1 MRERDD
7 PEAAPTPSSAQEERV
22 TEPAVTEPAVTEPA
36 VTEPAEAEPAV
47 TEPAEADPAE
57 RLAELEDRYLRL
69 VAEFDNFRKRRQ
81 REMEDLARFC
91 TEGLVA
97 ELVPVLDALD
107 RAIASS
113 EGIRDYQAFHDGVVL
128 IMQQLSEVLR
138 RGGVE
143 REEPVGLPFDPSR
156 HEALAALPHEEIEE
170 DCVIQVVEP
179 GYVLNGRVVRPAK
192 VVISL
197 GSPASQGEGV

>member
-1 MRERDD
+1 MSRNGKQR
-7 PEAAPTPSSAQEERV
+7 PEGPIPEERV
-22 TEPAVTEPAVTEPA
+22 EEPTTGMPPELLEEERPPETSGTEPA
-36 VTEPAEAEPAV
+36 
-47 TEPAEADPAE
+47 
-57 RLAELEDRYLRL
+57 RRIAELEDRYLRL

-91 TEGLVA
+91 TEGLLS

-128 IMQQLSEVLR
+128 ILQQFSDVLR
-138 RGGVE
+138 RQGVE
-143 REEPVGLPFDPSR
+143 REEPVGLPFDPNR
-156 HEALAALPHEEIEE
+156 HEALAARPHDEIEE

-192 VVISL
+192 VVVSL
-197 GSPASQGEGV
+197 GAPAAQGEDV

>member
-1 MRERDD
+1 VKKNDPRG
-7 PEAAPTPSSAQEERV
+7 PEARPPEEREETIPAGM
-22 TEPAVTEPAVTEPA
+22 TEVPVEEEGPPEVP
-36 VTEPAEAEPAV
+36 
-47 TEPAEADPAE
+47 EADPA
-57 RLAELEDRYLRL
+57 RRIAELEDRYLRL

-81 REMEDLARFC
+81 REMEDLARYC
-91 TEGLVA
+91 TEGLLS

-128 IMQQLSEVLR
+128 ILQQFSEVLR
-138 RGGVE
+138 RQGVE
-143 REEPVGLPFDPSR
+143 REEPVGLPFDPNR
-156 HEALAALPHEEIEE
+156 HEALAARAHDEVEE

-192 VVISL
+192 VIISL
-197 GSPASQGEGV
+197 GAPAAQGEDV